1 MGKCRKKGGEEQNGR
16 CNCYSPLLFREKK
29 EKEKSPVLAEL
40 SISRVANRLRLLVYI
55 YIYICV
61 CVCVRVCS
69 TFFFLSLSLFFCTL
83 LIVLFLP

>member
-69 TFFFLSLSLFFCTL
+69 TFFFLSLSLFL
-83 LIVLFLP
+83 